1 MQKDQKCDFAMITG
15 DINFSNTDW
24 KTMQSEDNYQST
36 ILGLLFENN
45 FEQIME
51 LDNKIKLD
59 VMFTNDP
66 AKITF

>member
-1 MQKDQKCDFAMITG
+1 
-15 DINFSNTDW
+15 
-24 KTMQSEDNYQST
+24 MQSEDNYQST